1 MKISALNHTNN
12 FSYKNINFAKRNTY
26 KNTPLDNDTF
36 SIPQK
41 KPAKVT
47 AAVAGVIVAAGVI
60 AEQAEKVKASI
71 ADAIKKHK
79 DKNVLYIPF
88 NPGELTLD
96 TDKLRKLPKEIKL
109 QAMEALN
116 NAMTAQEK
124 LAVIQKFGIGKY

>member
-12 FSYKNINFAKRNTY
+12 FSYKNINFAKKNTY
-26 KNTPLDNDTF
+26 KTTPTDNDKF
-36 SIPQK
+36 SASKK
-41 KPAKVT
+41 KPIKGMAALAGIIVT
-47 AAVAGVIVAAGVI
+47 AGVI

-88 NPGELTLD
+88 NPGELILD

-116 NAMTAQEK
+116 NAMTAKEK
-124 LAVIQKFGIGKY
+124 LEVIKKFGIGKY